1 MELLGVADSS
11 ELARAHRSWVEE
23 TVSAKR
29 SREGKWTE
37 SIAVGSDRFIDKVS
51 EELGVRAAG
60 RSAVE
65 NADGYELREGGS
77 SYRAN
82 FDIKNDPL
90 SVKNTY
96 FWKVIYDIST

>member
-1 MELLGVADSS
+1 MKKS
-11 ELARAHRSWVEE
+11 
-23 TVSAKR
+23 VSAKL

-51 EELGVRAAG
+51 EELGIRAAG

-65 NADGYELREGGS
+65 NADGYELRERGS

-82 FDIKNDPL
+82 FTIKNHPL
-90 SVKNTY
+90 SVKNTH
-96 FWKVIYDIST
+96 FWKVI